1 MEINSKY
8 SLLIILLSIFIS
20 CSPTEVKN
28 EPTINNIINKITADI
43 SSNNIV
49 VAHRGAWKK
58 NKLPEN
64 SIASLNEAIRLKC
77 NGSEFDIQLTAD
89 DSLVVCH
96 DPTFNKLIIQNS
108 NYSELM
114 NFTLSN
120 GERLPTLREYILAA
134 KKNNSTTKLFCE
146 LKNYGL
152 SSQRRTIYVIKTLI
166 TTQQLNANFL
176 MVFISFDYEILKQI
190 RLLNPTIN
198 IQYIS
203 GNISPEKLKVDKI
216 TGADYNAQVFRDN
229 ISWIDIAKNN
239 NIELNTWTLNTIFDF
254 DWAIEKKFDYI
265 TTDEPELLFS
275 RLK

>member
-1 MEINSKY
+1 MRIKY
-8 SLLIILLSIFIS
+8 SLIYILIFFGCSTHEELVKKDNTIVTENSTVLLSS
-20 CSPTEVKN
+20 
-28 EPTINNIINKITADI
+28 D
-43 SSNNIV
+43 NIV

-152 SSQRRTIYVIKTLI
+152 SSQRRTVYVIKTLM
-166 TTQQLNANFL
+166 TTQQLNANYL
-176 MVFISFDYEILKQI
+176 VVFISFDYEILKQI

-216 TGADYNAQVFRDN
+216 TGADYNVGVFRDN
-229 ISWIDIAKNN
+229 ISWIDIAKSNN
-239 NIELNTWTLNTIFDF
+239 VELNTWTLNTIFDF